1 MLFPPFLLFSSV
13 SSGGLSIL
21 CNSTIHE
28 KGEIHEG
35 AFNLASALSTAF
47 TAVQGDVT
55 SVLAVAIPVAIGI
68 AGILFVARKAMK
80 WFKSMAN

>member
-1 MLFPPFLLFSSV
+1 MAGDLYHA
-13 SSGGLSIL
+13 IT
-21 CNSTIHE
+21 NSTIHE

-35 AFNLASALSTAF
+35 AFNLATTLQTAF
-47 TAVQGDVT
+47 NTVQGDVT
-55 SVLAVAIPVAIGI
+55 SVLAVAIPIAIGI